1 MSFFEQTGKKAIGTR
16 LRRLSEWITEDAAQI
31 YTLYGVTLQPKWFP
45 VYYVLSGGEAK
56 TITSIAEEIE
66 HSHVSVSKIIREM
79 AKSGLITF
87 GSDEND
93 ARKNLVSLSELGLA
107 INDKIAPQ
115 FEDVGNAIEAIM
127 AQSNHD
133 LWKAI
138 EEWEFLLSQK
148 SLLQRVI
155 EQRKARESQAV
166 KIVDY
171 NPTYQQ
177 AFRDLNVEWISKYFK
192 MEPADYQALDHP
204 QSYILD
210 KGGHILVALY
220 QDQPV
225 GVCALIKKDH
235 PVFDYELGKMAVSP
249 AAQGKNIGF
258 LLGKAILDKAREL
271 GARNVFL
278 ESNTLLK
285 PAIGLYYKLGF
296 EKISGYPSPY
306 ERSNIQMMVVL

>member
-79 AKSGLITF
+79 AKSGLVAF

-107 INDKIAPQ
+107 INAKIAPQ

-171 NPTYQQ
+171 TPIYQQ

-192 MEPADYQALDHP
+192 MEAADYQALDHP

-306 ERSNIQMMVVL
+306 ERSNIQMMVEL

>member
-107 INDKIAPQ
+107 INAKIAPQ

-171 NPTYQQ
+171 TPVYQQ

-220 QDQPV
+220 QGQPV

-249 AAQGKNIGF
+249 AAQGKSIGF

-285 PAIGLYYKLGF
+285 PAINLYYKLGF

-306 ERSNIQMMVVL
+306 ERSNIQMMVEL

>member
-45 VYYVLSGGEAK
+45 VYYVLSAGEAK

-87 GSDEND
+87 ASDEND

-115 FEDVGNAIEAIM
+115 FEDVGNAIESIM

-192 MEPADYQALDHP
+192 MEAADHQALDHP

-285 PAIGLYYKLGF
+285 PAISLYYKLGF

-306 ERSNIQMMVVL
+306 ERSNIQMMVEL

>member
-31 YTLYGVTLQPKWFP
+31 YTLYGVNLQPKWFP
-45 VYYVLSGGEAK
+45 VYYVLSGGAAK

-79 AKSGLITF
+79 AKSGLVTF

-107 INDKIAPQ
+107 INAKIAPQ

-171 NPTYQQ
+171 NPSYQQ
-177 AFRDLNVEWISKYFK
+177 AFRDLNAEWITQYFK

-210 KGGHILVALY
+210 KGGYILVALY

-235 PVFDYELGKMAVSP
+235 PIFDYELGKMAVSP

-258 LLGKAILDKAREL
+258 LLGKAILDKARAL
-271 GARNVFL
+271 GAKKVFL

-285 PAIGLYYKLGF
+285 PAISLYYKLGF

-306 ERSNIQMMVVL
+306 ERSNIQMMVEL

>member
-107 INDKIAPQ
+107 INAKIAPQ
-115 FEDVGNAIEAIM
+115 FEDVGQAIEAIM

-155 EQRKARESQAV
+155 EQRKARESQSV

-177 AFRDLNVEWISKYFK
+177 AFRDLNAEWISKYFK

-210 KGGHILVALY
+210 KEGI
-220 QDQPV
+220 
-225 GVCALIKKDH
+225 
-235 PVFDYELGKMAVSP
+235 FW
-249 AAQGKNIGF
+249 
-258 LLGKAILDKAREL
+258 
-271 GARNVFL
+271 
-278 ESNTLLK
+278 
-285 PAIGLYYKLGF
+285 
-296 EKISGYPSPY
+296 
-306 ERSNIQMMVVL
+306 

>member
-1 MSFFEQTGKKAIGTR
+1 MPFYEQTGKKAIGTR

-31 YTLYGVTLQPKWFP
+31 YTLYGVELQPKWWP
-45 VYYVLSGGEAK
+45 VYYVLSTGEAK
-56 TITSIAEEIE
+56 TITQIAEEIG
-66 HSHVSVSKIIREM
+66 HSHASVSKIIREM
-79 AKSGLITF
+79 AKSELIHF

-93 ARKNLVSLSELGLA
+93 ARKNLVSLSEKGLV
-107 INDKIAPQ
+107 INAKIAAQ
-115 FEDVGNAIEAIM
+115 YEDVGKAIDAIS

-148 SLLQRVI
+148 SLLQRVT
-155 EQRKARESQAV
+155 EQRKARESQSV
-166 KIVDY
+166 QIVEY
-171 NPTYQQ
+171 TPEYQQ
-177 AFRDLNVEWISKYFK
+177 AFRDLNEEWISKYFK

-210 KGGHILVALY
+210 QGGHILVALY
-220 QDQPV
+220 QNQPV

-235 PVFDYELGKMAVSP
+235 PVFDYELAKMAVSP
-249 AAQGKNIGF
+249 LAQGKSIGF
-258 LLGKAILDKAREL
+258 LLGKACLDKARNL
-271 GARNVFL
+271 GAKKVFL

-285 PAIGLYYKLGF
+285 PAISLYYKLGF

-306 ERSNIQMMVVL
+306 ERSNIQMVVEL

>member
-79 AKSGLITF
+79 AKSGLISF

-93 ARKNLVSLSELGLA
+93 ARKNLVSLSEPGLA
-107 INDKIAPQ
+107 INAKIAPQ

-171 NPTYQQ
+171 TPIYQQ

-192 MEPADYQALDHP
+192 MEAADYQALDHP

-306 ERSNIQMMVVL
+306 ERSNIQMMVEL

>member
-56 TITSIAEEIE
+56 TITSIAEQIE

-107 INDKIAPQ
+107 INAKIAPQ

-148 SLLQRVI
+148 SLLQRVV

-177 AFRDLNVEWISKYFK
+177 AFRDLNVEWIAKYFK
-192 MEPADYQALDHP
+192 MEAADYQALDHP

-210 KGGHILVALY
+210 SGGHILVALY
-220 QDQPV
+220 QEQPV

-258 LLGKAILDKAREL
+258 LLGKAILDKARAL

-285 PAIGLYYKLGF
+285 PAISLYYKLGF

-306 ERSNIQMMVVL
+306 ERSNIQMMVEL

>member
-1 MSFFEQTGKKAIGTR
+1 
-16 LRRLSEWITEDAAQI
+16 
-31 YTLYGVTLQPKWFP
+31 
-45 VYYVLSGGEAK
+45 
-56 TITSIAEEIE
+56 
-66 HSHVSVSKIIREM
+66 M
-79 AKSGLITF
+79 AKSGLISF

-107 INDKIAPQ
+107 INYKIAPQ

-171 NPTYQQ
+171 TPIYQQ

-192 MEPADYQALDHP
+192 MEAADYQALDHP

-306 ERSNIQMMVVL
+306 ERSNIQMMVEL